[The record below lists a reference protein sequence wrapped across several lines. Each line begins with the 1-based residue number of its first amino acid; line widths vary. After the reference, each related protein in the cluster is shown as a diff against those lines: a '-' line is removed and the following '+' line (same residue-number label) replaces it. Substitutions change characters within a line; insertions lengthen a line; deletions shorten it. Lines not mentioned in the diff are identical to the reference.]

1 MEQLGGRKEVELKG
15 LRLRGMCTG
24 RRCSKQPKSSLL
36 SSLLLF
42 LLISPPPSSPPH
54 SLPLPPSGPPASTSI
69 HLPSH
74 QKMPGTLPRF
84 PTVPAML
91 GSLPRGIHP
100 PSLPRGLTMPSLPGL
115 PSMPRCVSLP
125 RPAVMSTVS
134 EAPRRLLQDC
144 CTVLDHQSAAGNCR
158 GGSRSLQPFPLFQ
171 SELLSESLF

>member
-1 MEQLGGRKEVELKG
+1 
-15 LRLRGMCTG
+15 MCTG
-24 RRCSKQPKSSLL
+24 RRCSQQPRSSLL
-36 SSLLLF
+36 SSVLLF

-54 SLPLPPSGPPASTSI
+54 SLSLSSFRSTCI

-91 GSLPRGIHP
+91 GSLPRAVNP
-100 PSLPRGLTMPSLPGL
+100 PSLPRGLTMPSL

-144 CTVLDHQSAAGNCR
+144 CSVLDHQSAAGNSR
-158 GGSRSLQPFPLFQ
+158 GGFRLVQPCPLFK
-171 SELLSESLF
+171 SELLFRIVE